1 MALAVP
7 NSVTRLH
14 DPGRISAMRATMIAL
29 LLATTLVLVW
39 ECTLHVRKVYAEE
52 VEPVKGAT
60 VGWSS
65 QAGSDHTP
73 AHGDIVRLRVRGEAL
88 AALIKAGNSWR
99 LLDDG
104 KDLPAM
110 LVLPAAGELPT
121 ETALTIFEQ
130 SDASQDD
137 LVAVLDRG
145 EWADP
150 IDKLRISIVAAEVR
164 AVASIAVST
173 DNKEFQPAGKPQ
185 VVAQQF
191 TPVGVLRLM
200 VLDCAV
206 EDERYIRL
214 TLAGMGGSSLEEVQ
228 AWRRQERTF
237 NMNELP
243 ATLGAMQTLGE
254 GEHLWPLM
262 LGEAGLPLAKVK
274 VLADA
279 PGEMRLMRIVRL
291 GEHGHVMSTVTT
303 VTWADAIAIESISR
317 TEKWI
322 ELPGLDANSSWG
334 IVVEEPG
341 QDALQ
346 LTGAQAY
353 VAEGALYF
361 AMPDEGQV
369 ELWLEQPTLPRLELA
384 EDELKIAQV
393 TGMLSALDL
402 EQVPPVVGDRAGD
415 APFYDWLTPVMARWG
430 GIAGYSLG
438 GLLCIIIGLVFV
450 RGRNR
455 ER

>member
-1 MALAVP
+1 MP
-7 NSVTRLH
+7 KCITRLH
-14 DPGRISAMRATMIAL
+14 DPGKISAMRATMIAVL
-29 LLATTLVLVW
+29 LVATLVLVW
-39 ECTLHVRKVYAEE
+39 EGTSRARQVSAEDART
-52 VEPVKGAT
+52 VKGAN
-60 VGWSS
+60 VDWSS
-65 QAGSDHTP
+65 QPGSDRMP
-73 AHGDIVRLRVRGEAL
+73 ANGETVRLRVRGEVL
-88 AALIKAGNSWR
+88 AELMQNSDNWR
-99 LLDDG
+99 LLADG
-104 KDLPAM
+104 KELPAM
-110 LVLPAAGELPT
+110 LMLPAAGEQPT
-121 ETALTIFEQ
+121 ETALTIIEQ

-150 IDKLRISIVAAEVR
+150 INKLRISIVAAEFR
-164 AVASIAVST
+164 AVTFIAVST
-173 DNKEFQPAGKPQ
+173 DNKEFQPVGKPQ

-191 TPVGVLRLM
+191 TPVGVLRLLA
-200 VLDCAV
+200 LDCAV

-214 TLAGMGGSSLEEVQ
+214 TLTGMGGSSLEDVQ
-228 AWRRQERTF
+228 AWCRQERTF
-237 NMNELP
+237 SMYELP

-254 GEHLWPLM
+254 GEHMWPLM
-262 LGEAGLPLAKVK
+262 LGEPDLPLAKVK

-291 GEHGHVMSTVTT
+291 GEHGQVMSTVAT
-303 VTWADAIAIESISR
+303 VTWADAVAVSDITR

-346 LTGAQAY
+346 LTGVQAY

-369 ELWLEQPTLPRLELA
+369 ELWLEPPALPRLELA
-384 EDELKIAQV
+384 EDELRIAQV

-402 EQVPPVVGDRAGD
+402 EQVPSVVGDRAGD

-430 GIAGYSLG
+430 GIAGYSLV